1 VYVPRILIPSLSQ
14 ARKES
19 FAARGIH
26 LVESITAPE
35 FEQVI
40 ADYLNRHN
48 VLHLATCMNNEV
60 RSTTLEYFNNGL
72 TVYILSEGGGKL
84 TNLKANPTVSYTVAD
99 PYNPENDFFSASG
112 IQVWGAASVFRK
124 NDAPDTFSEIYRHSR
139 TADSLKQ
146 QNLGS
151 QADRVNFYVITIVPE
166 KINYINY
173 RQGYR
178 KTTWEC

>member
-1 VYVPRILIPSLSQ
+1 VPNILLPTMST

-19 FAARGIH
+19 FAARGLH
-26 LVESITAPE
+26 FVESITAPE

-40 ADYLNRHN
+40 ADYLAGHN

-84 TNLKANPTVSYTVAD
+84 TNLKANPNVSYTIAD
-99 PYNPENDFFSASG
+99 PYNPERDYFGASG
-112 IQVWGAASVFRK
+112 LQVWGAASVFRK
-124 NDAPDTFSEIYRHSR
+124 NDAPEEFGEVYRYAR
-139 TADSLKQ
+139 TADALQ
-146 QNLGS
+146 QQDLGAKVS
-151 QADRVNFYVITIVPE
+151 TVNFYVITIAPE
-166 KINYINY
+166 KIVYLNY

-178 KTTWEC
+178 KVAWER